1 MFVDRSFVQL
11 VFESYENGKGF
22 HNINQDIERGEGIDF
37 VSVCQIL
44 SLKNFNRKEV
54 LVSKKKVVHI
64 DFGKPLM
71 LYSFF
76 DEIISF
82 IEQYWMRR
90 KLFSPAIVLSM
101 LV

>member
-22 HNINQDIERGEGIDF
+22 HYINQDIERGEWIDF

-54 LVSKKKVVHI
+54 LVSKKKSRSYW
-64 DFGKPLM
+64 FWKT
-71 LYSFF
+71 F
-76 DEIISF
+76 DAVF
-82 IEQYWMRR
+82 IFWLNY
-90 KLFSPAIVLSM
+90 
-101 LV
+101 